1 MSIETKTTI
10 PNYSDAYDKA
20 QQYIK
25 LALAIVKGASGTNA
39 KIENGGVHSL
49 DAKSESIIPKK
60 R

>member
-10 PNYSDAYDKA
+10 PNHSDSYDKA

-25 LALAIVKGASGTNA
+25 LALAIVNCASGTNT
-39 KIENGGVHSL
+39 KLENGGIHSL